1 MAIIGHSKKTNRR
14 SVHEFFQKQ
23 TAKTL
28 ERELYAE
35 EYFHRSLHVEMRRA
49 ERSRKPF
56 ILMLLDLGYFVRETA
71 EKKNVIKETVKC
83 LVSMTRE
90 TDIKGWYR
98 HKSIIGTLFTEIG
111 HVSDMHSMQ
120 NQLSEKLDANLRG
133 VLSLEQRSRIPITWH
148 VFPAKCFAD
157 DAGGNF
163 SPFVGKPKESK
174 ELLLKRMID
183 IFGSLFA
190 LTLFFPVFIF
200 VGALVRLSSEGPV
213 FFRQERIGLGGR
225 KFSFLKFRSMYVN
238 NDQTVHKEY
247 IKKFMEGRNEQAES
261 DKKGIFKIT
270 QDPRITP
277 IGRFLRKTSLDE
289 LPQFVNVLKGEM
301 SLVGPRPPLRYECEG
316 YDLWHLRRIQE
327 MKPGITGLWQV
338 NGRSTTAFDDMVRM
352 DIDYVRSW
360 SLWQDLAILVK
371 TPFVILRGAY

>member
-1 MAIIGHSKKTNRR
+1 MAIIGHSRKTNRR
-14 SVHEFFQKQ
+14 SVQQFFQKQ
-23 TAKTL
+23 TARTL

-90 TDIKGWYR
+90 TDIKGWYH

-301 SLVGPRPPLRYECEG
+301 SLVGPRPPIRYECEG